1 MKFRVYV
8 DTSVLGGVYDE
19 EFKEWS
25 TKLIDEF
32 KEGIKIAVISDLTL
46 RELED
51 APQKVRKVLEEIPNK
66 NKEYVVLN
74 EEARKLAEY
83 YIKEGIVSEKYLVDA
98 QHIAIATVYKVD
110 VLVSWNFK
118 HIVNLQKIKQY
129 NAINLKY
136 GYTLLEIRS
145 PREVIIV

>member
-1 MKFRVYV
+1 MVLKIYI
-8 DTSVLGGVYDE
+8 DTSVLGGVYDD
-19 EFKEWS
+19 EFRDWS
-25 TKLIDEF
+25 TKLIEEF
-32 KEGIKIAVISDLTL
+32 KEGIKIAVISDITL

-51 APQKVRKVLEEIPNK
+51 APQKVKEVLDEIPDS

-83 YIKEGIVSEKYLVDA
+83 YIKEGVVSENYLVDA

-118 HIVNLQKIKQY
+118 HIVNLQKIKLY

-145 PREVIIV
+145 PREVITP